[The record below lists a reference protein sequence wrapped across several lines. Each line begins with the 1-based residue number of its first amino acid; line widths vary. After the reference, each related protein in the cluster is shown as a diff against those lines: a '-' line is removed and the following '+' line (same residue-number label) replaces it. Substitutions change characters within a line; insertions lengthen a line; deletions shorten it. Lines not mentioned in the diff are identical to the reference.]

1 MREMFVQMKG
11 SGMTELPSRCS
22 RPCTGDEIAEV
33 EHEIDRGRD
42 VLRNA
47 PSCRRRVGVR
57 RVVDHGKG
65 ALGRGGRD
73 VFHID
78 SSAPLPGGATHLT

>member
-22 RPCTGDEIAEV
+22 RPCTGDELAEV

-42 VLRNA
+42 VFRNA

-57 RVVDHGKG
+57 RGVDDGKG

-78 SSAPLPGGATHLT
+78 PSAPLPGGQRA